1 MIGRFIAGIG
11 ALIRDSDS
19 GKYLFLRR
27 SDAKDFGAGAWECVT
42 GRVDQGES
50 FEQAL
55 RREVWEELN
64 REIAIEFIIGT
75 THFYR
80 GAPAPENELLG
91 VIYHCSL
98 TDGADVEISHEHQ
111 EMVWLSPDEA
121 RAQFVAAPEN
131 GWLLRALEWGVVMR
145 AQLPAGLRATFQAR
159 GFEINAA

>member
-1 MIGRFIAGIG
+1 MIGRFIAGVG

-19 GKYLFLRR
+19 GNYLFLRR

-55 RREVWEELN
+55 RREVREELN
-64 REIAIEFIIGT
+64 REVTIEFIIGT

-98 TDGADVEISHEHQ
+98 LDGEDVVMSHEHQ
-111 EMVWLSPDEA
+111 EIVWLSADEA
-121 RAQFVAAPEN
+121 HAQFAAAPEN
-131 GWLLRALEWGVVMR
+131 GWLLRALEWGVAMR
-145 AQLPAGLRATFQAR
+145 EQLPAGLRATFQAR
-159 GFEINAA
+159 GFEINVA